1 MQDFFNVA
9 SESGPATG
17 DITHLGVGSVIYEI
31 PEGNFSNAAARYLL
45 GGWQIA
51 GIFRVATG
59 QPLLVTQSSQI
70 SGSRPDVVDFGN
82 SINPNCCGV
91 GNLQYPN
98 RAAFQQVPISAI
110 SRQTIRRGNIGNNAL
125 RAPASRTSMI
135 CRWSSRSRSGGAR
148 RLELRAD
155 MLNALNTTNYRTIQ
169 TQITAANFGEV
180 TGTANA
186 RAIQLQIRFG
196 F

>member
-1 MQDFFNVA
+1 M
-9 SESGPATG
+9 P
-17 DITHLGVGSVIYEI
+17 
-31 PEGNFSNAAARYLL
+31 AARYLL

-70 SGSRPDVVDFGN
+70 SGSRPDVVDFAN
-82 SINPNCCGV
+82 AINPNCCGV
-91 GNLQYPN
+91 GNLQYLN

-110 SRQTIRRGNIGNNAL
+110 SRQTIRRGNIGNNAFRGPGFKNL
-125 RAPASRTSMI
+125 DLSLVKSIPF
-135 CRWSSRSRSGGAR
+135 GGAR